1 MSDAGSLDD
10 FLSQFSDKVHKS
22 DRKLAKI
29 VRDAYP
35 IGVPALIMKSGTD
48 RIGESAGYSFYLG
61 TPDDLLRS
69 LASWLLS
76 FAGERQST
84 LLRLI
89 KRLWKRHGREDIALS
104 SLLLANLDHKNLNIN
119 PWEFLTTILNKTE
132 PLDAILL
139 IVEELFRAK
148 KDIPSNEIFEKWCN
162 GKRIEGHLAIICAYN
177 MMKSNYKI
185 SDDIISKLSSI
196 PVYRRDSI
204 LSRVKDEVTLKKNK
218 QDGV

>member
-29 VRDAYP
+29 AREAYP
-35 IGVPALIMKSGTD
+35 IGVPALILKSGTD

-76 FAGERQST
+76 FAGKRQST
-84 LLRLI
+84 LLKLI
-89 KRLWKRHGREDIALS
+89 KRLWKRRGREDIALS
-104 SLLLANLDHKNLNIN
+104 SLLLANLDHKNLEIN
-119 PWEFLTTILNKTE
+119 PWEFFSSILNKTE
-132 PLDAILL
+132 PLDAMLL
-139 IVEELFRAK
+139 VIEELFRAK
-148 KDIPSNEIFEKWCN
+148 KDTPSEEILEKWCY
-162 GKRIEGHLAIICAYN
+162 GRRIEGHLALICAFN
-177 MMKSNYKI
+177 MIKSNHKI

-196 PVYRRDSI
+196 PIQRGDSI
-204 LSRVKDEVTLKKNK
+204 LSRIKDEVTLKKDN
-218 QDGV
+218 QEGR